1 VARLRRLPEA
11 HGSEDPAA
19 GAGAALA
26 RPPFAAWPIAAIALG
41 AFGLL
46 LLTAGGYGYHRDELY
61 FVEAGKHLA
70 WGYDDQPPLTPLI
83 GHLST
88 EVLGQS
94 PTGLRVPSA
103 LALAACAVITGLMA
117 RELGGGRAAQVV
129 AAASVPASGALFLGH
144 ILSTSTFDFLAWT
157 VLLYVAVLILRRS
170 DPRLWLVFGAVLG
183 LALLNKWLALLLVG
197 SLGVGLVLVHRADLL
212 RSRWVVVA
220 GLVALA
226 LWAPN
231 LVWQADH
238 GWPQRELAG
247 QIADEDPVGTR
258 IAFLPFQLLLAGP
271 FLAFVWIP
279 GLVWLLRGRGSARAF
294 RALGFGYL
302 TLLGVCLVTGGKF
315 YYAASWYPVLFAAGG
330 VVLERWA
337 QSAGRRV
344 LVGAAVG
351 LSALTVAPVALPL
364 VPERSLADSPV
375 GDLNEDVLNTVGWPR
390 FADAVARVWRTIPE
404 PERSRAVV
412 FTANYGEAGA
422 LRRYGPARGLPTAYS
437 GHNSFTS
444 FGRPR
449 DGSRPI
455 VAVGFR
461 NAAYLERFFVGCRVV
476 ARFDN
481 GLDLE
486 TEEQDA
492 PIALCRDTRRPWRA
506 IWPRLHHVDA

>member
-41 AFGLL
+41 TFGLL
-46 LLTAGGYGYHRDELY
+46 LVTAGGYGYHRDELY

-94 PTGLRVPSA
+94 PTGLRVPSE

-183 LALLNKWLALLLVG
+183 LALLNKWLVLLLVG
-197 SLGVGLVLVHRADLL
+197 SLGVGLVLGRRADLL
-212 RSRWVVVA
+212 RSRWVLF
-220 GLVALA
+220 GGILALA

-238 GWPQRELAG
+238 DWPQRELGG
-247 QIADEDPVGTR
+247 QIADEDPAGTR
-258 IAFLPFQLLLAGP
+258 IGFLPLQLLTASP
-271 FLAFVWIP
+271 FLVFVWIP
-279 GLVWLLRGRGSARAF
+279 GLVWLLRGRGGALRF
-294 RALGFGYL
+294 RALGVGYL
-302 TLLGVCLVTGGKF
+302 ALLGICLVTGGKA
-315 YYAASWYPVLFAAGG
+315 YYALGWYPVLFAAGG
-330 VVLERWA
+330 LALEGWGRTA
-337 QSAGRRV
+337 RRRV
-344 LVGAAVG
+344 LVGVAVG
-351 LSALTVAPVALPL
+351 LAALTVAPVALPL

-375 GDLNEDVLNTVGWPR
+375 GELNEDVLNTVGWPP
-390 FADAVARVWRTIPE
+390 FVDAVAGVWRTLPDR
-404 PERSRAVV
+404 ERSRAVIL
-412 FTANYGEAGA
+412 TANYGEAGA
-422 LRRYGPARGLPTAYS
+422 LRRFGPARGLPTAYS

-444 FGRPR
+444 FGRPA

-461 NAAYLERFFVGCRVV
+461 DSAYLDRFFAGCRVM

-481 GLDLE
+481 RLDLKD
-486 TEEQDA
+486 EEDA

-506 IWPRLHHVDA
+506 IWPRLHHLDA